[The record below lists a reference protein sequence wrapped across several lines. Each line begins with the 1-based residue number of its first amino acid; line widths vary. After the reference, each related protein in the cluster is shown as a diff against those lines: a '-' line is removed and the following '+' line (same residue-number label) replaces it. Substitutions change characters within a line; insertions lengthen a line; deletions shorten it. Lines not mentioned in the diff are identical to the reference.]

1 MENQTHTPIGHDLA
15 LEIVALSVKCGT
27 YIAGGTLDRHGKR
40 LPVSLAKAKM
50 NRKRRRPYHGRNEA
64 AMARRS
70 ILGLYEFEIASGLT
84 SDAHITG
91 RTLPHFRLSEAQVKE
106 GEWGEPDIEFVEQ
119 RGHVLTRRTVLS
131 VPIRR
136 HRKIVSKK
144 GETTFHLRIYSISKT
159 NADANP
165 SATLKRAGSHSVYIT
180 RESAL
185 AKDLLEPEVITKGD
199 AYVTR
204 PSVVPVSVGDR
215 QLLFTNISADARERE
230 EFWEAVVERE
240 RTPGPEAIHVDL
252 DRCRPLLGRIASAP
266 DCPKKFVEEL
276 AKTGSKSGACKL
288 KTGSNAA
295 IRKILERM
303 DEPIP
308 PEVASKGQKR
318 LTNAKILKEFGFAFS
333 TPRGGRVQMRMEA
346 ELPAELSLEQME
358 LVLRGMCAILDRKGL
373 PYIGVLHRPDEN
385 NHEKNWHFH
394 ILSYDRPVER
404 FTGPASTLLPLPPS
418 NAGAEE
424 LERHSNLQA
433 SAAKVTANRSSK
445 QGWDFEIKEH
455 YRSDCGHKRVRYP
468 FEQPKD
474 RTVNNKVFVKSM
486 RKAFSDLCN
495 EQLEVADS
503 GRRFHPG
510 SFADL
515 GIPKKPDVKLSSN
528 ANRLEKFG
536 VPTRQG
542 VENERNQSA
551 YHLATFMQQRQQD
564 LNALRA
570 LGEDWLHGVRGRLS
584 PQGENRFAATLSSY
598 ENIQRRIADKNLFVS
613 IIADTLD
620 RATSRA
626 NAVIAN
632 TKKAIMALHE
642 NKLDHAKLENRAQLL
657 ARMHEAKSHRHA
669 TLQHFNADFQRWM
682 ELESEINLD
691 TFLAEE
697 TRRKLDQA
705 EAIERSLDQ
714 FMTYAINA
722 RKNIPQANAK
732 IAAEMAK
739 IDVRLLPALTEL
751 EHAHDAIQAIVDTA
765 TKQRLKQPPEPAVVS
780 DHPDNTTPA
789 QSRLVSNETPA
800 SFAASREGNA
810 AMVADR
816 GGAAYGHASS
826 HISEGKAT
834 SQERF
839 MPPGGKVD
847 VPQQNADVCKPVGN
861 VESATGASSPPP
873 AITTPTASRAA
884 DESSSTSRSP
894 EDAGSAPEVSTG
906 IIASKAGQPRTI
918 ILHPSMIASK
928 KTLATPKSNEAAT
941 GAQTGSPEGLPKEQP
956 HGRESADDA
965 DRVKPN
971 SLGSDKAGADT
982 ETPPSDVDQLR
993 RRDLTSELASLGDRL
1008 NRERSQREPSN
1019 PQPDI
1024 SGGGAAEHEPD
1035 VPAAGP
1041 SNGDD
1046 TTVTT
1051 GVNSEV
1057 ALESSPRDET
1067 PDVQCASGAPH
1078 MNEGNTSTAAHTE
1091 EVGRAAGEIRPAKTD
1106 FAVWWETTLPRLR
1119 PLFDTTPAL
1128 ACLADAKSKG
1138 EADLMVMFAKIL
1150 RDDVGALRSIEAV
1163 DPRVIEML
1171 KHFAK
1176 HSKSTGGPVRN
1187 EPEFI
1192 PMESPVP
1199 PSKSIQKAPAKQ
1211 RPSEASRPA
1220 PDMAQAT
1227 KWRSI
1232 GIGLLDEWHT
1242 ATKNGKTSRAEI
1254 LAFEFFDRKLDHEL
1268 AKLNEV
1274 WRRLITQ
1281 DRQRYLDRK
1290 KARGREH
1297 DAIEPTSLE
1306 RQELLPGDRLPRVDP
1321 HTARPT
1327 KPPPKHGVG
1336 GGKDPAGAEG
1346 VTGRG

>member
-1 MENQTHTPIGHDLA
+1 MDNPTPTPIDHDLA
-15 LEIVALSVKCGT
+15 LEIVALSVKCGA

-50 NRKRRRPYHGRNEA
+50 KRKRRRPSRGRNEA

-70 ILGLYEFEIASGLT
+70 ILGLHEIEIASGLT

-91 RTLPHFRLSEAQVKE
+91 RSLPHFRLSEAQIKE

-159 NADANP
+159 NADVSP

-185 AKDLLEPEVITKGD
+185 ASGDPAADSIEKGD

-204 PSVVPVSVGDR
+204 SGVVPVSIEGR
-215 QLLFTNISADARERE
+215 QLLCTNISSDAKERE
-230 EFWEAVVERE
+230 EFWEAVVAHE
-240 RTPGPEAIHVDL
+240 RTPGPEAMHVDL

-266 DCPKKFVEEL
+266 DCPEQFIAEL
-276 AKTGSKSGACKL
+276 AKIGSKTGACKL

-303 DEPIP
+303 GETVL
-308 PEVASKGQKR
+308 PEVANKDAKR
-318 LTNAKILKEFGFAFS
+318 LTNKQRVKDHGFAFS

-373 PYIGVLHRPDEN
+373 PYIGVIHRPDEN
-385 NHEKNWHFH
+385 NHEKNWHIH
-394 ILSYDRPVER
+394 ILFYDRPVER
-404 FTGPASTLLPLPPS
+404 FTGSISQLLSRPS
-418 NAGAEE
+418 IETRENKIELHAKLRAYAAE
-424 LERHSNLQA
+424 
-433 SAAKVTANRSSK
+433 VTANRSRK
-445 QGWDFEIKEH
+445 QGWDFEIEEH

-474 RTVNNKVFVKSM
+474 RSVNNKAFIKSM

-495 EQLEVADS
+495 EQLEVSDS
-503 GRRFHPG
+503 RRRFHPG

-515 GIPKKPDVKLSSN
+515 GIPKRPDVKLSSS
-528 ANRLEKFG
+528 AHRLEKFG

-542 VENERNQSA
+542 VENERNQFA
-551 YHLATFMQQRQQD
+551 YHLATFMQRRKASIDALKTQVMEWRQ
-564 LNALRA
+564 
-570 LGEDWLHGVRGRLS
+570 GVRRSLS
-584 PQGENRFAATLSSY
+584 PESEARFVATQKLF
-598 ENIQRRIADKNLFVS
+598 EDIERRLADKVLAAE
-613 IIADTLD
+613 IYADTFSRCD
-620 RATSRA
+620 SRATETID
-626 NAVIAN
+626 NAE
-632 TKKAIMALHE
+632 KAIAAIDKKPSDAKPGEKAL
-642 NKLDHAKLENRAQLL
+642 LL
-657 ARMHEAKSHRHA
+657 ARKQQASDHLIA
-669 TLQHFNADFQRWM
+669 TDALFRPELLRLM
-682 ELESEINLD
+682 ELESEIESD
-691 TFLAEE
+691 RFLSREL
-697 TRRKLDQA
+697 RHKLDQTN
-705 EAIERSLDQ
+705 AIERSLDQ
-714 FMTYAINA
+714 LMTYAMRA
-722 RKNIPQANAK
+722 RKNTPQATAK
-732 IAAEMAK
+732 IAAELAK
-739 IDVRLLPALTEL
+739 IDVRLLPAITEL

-765 TKQRLKQPPEPAVVS
+765 TKQRLQQPPEPAVVS

-789 QSRLVSNETPA
+789 HSRLVSDETPTSPA
-800 SFAASREGNA
+800 TAHEGNA
-810 AMVADR
+810 ATVADR

-826 HISEGKAT
+826 PIFEGKAT
-834 SQERF
+834 SQERVV
-839 MPPGGKVD
+839 PPDGKVD
-847 VPQQNADVCKPVGN
+847 VTQQNADVCKPVGN

-894 EDAGSAPEVSTG
+894 EDAGSAPEVPTG
-906 IIASKAGQPRTI
+906 IIVSKAAEPRKI

-928 KTLATPKSNEAAT
+928 KPLAKPESNEAAT
-941 GAQTGSPEGLPKEQP
+941 GAQTGSAEGPPKEQP

-965 DRVKPN
+965 HGAKHHGRN
-971 SLGSDKAGADT
+971 LDKGGLDAQM
-982 ETPPSDVDQLR
+982 PPSDAKDRR
-993 RRDLTSELASLGDRL
+993 RRDLTSNLASLGDRL
-1008 NRERSQREPSN
+1008 DRERRQRAPSY
-1019 PQPDI
+1019 PQPDLA
-1024 SGGGAAEHEPD
+1024 GGGAAEHEQD

-1041 SNGDD
+1041 PNGDD
-1046 TTVTT
+1046 TTATT

-1067 PDVQCASGAPH
+1067 SDIQPGSGTPH
-1078 MNEGNTSTAAHTE
+1078 INDGVTPTMAHNE

-1106 FAVWWETTLPRLR
+1106 FAAWWETTLPRLR

-1128 ACLADAKSKG
+1128 ECLADAMSKG
-1138 EADLMVMFAKIL
+1138 EADLMIMYAKIL
-1150 RDDVGALRSIEAV
+1150 RDDGEALRSIEAV
-1163 DPRVIEML
+1163 DPRAVEML

-1199 PSKSIQKAPAKQ
+1199 PSKSIQKAPATQ
-1211 RPSEASRPA
+1211 RPSEAFRPA

-1254 LAFEFFDRKLDHEL
+1254 LAFEFFDRKLDREL

-1297 DAIEPTSLE
+1297 AAIESPSLE

-1327 KPPPKHGVG
+1327 KPPPTHGVG